1 MSTGLVYYK
10 TRRLDPKEGGGE
22 GGYMAQLYSSSA
34 SFYYWFWYSFIF
46 SPVCC
51 CCCTL
56 AETNPDIFLFSSVY
70 FSFSFF
76 LKKWRE
82 IWIMTP
88 VAFIFDHLHN
98 GGEGGTYPGI
108 YIQQTSRFFV
118 GRIKWGI
125 AALQCLVLMIMI
137 SFLLFVILHCRA
149 PCLFFLRP
157 SDVRFFFL
165 FVFFSSSP
173 SCFYRVVTFD
183 V

>member
-1 MSTGLVYYK
+1 
-10 TRRLDPKEGGGE
+10 
-22 GGYMAQLYSSSA
+22 
-34 SFYYWFWYSFIF
+34 
-46 SPVCC
+46 
-51 CCCTL
+51 
-56 AETNPDIFLFSSVY
+56 
-70 FSFSFF
+70 
-76 LKKWRE
+76 
-82 IWIMTP
+82 MTP

-98 GGEGGTYPGI
+98 GGEGGKYPGI
-108 YIQQTSRFFV
+108 YIQQTSRFFL

-137 SFLLFVILHCRA
+137 SFLLFVILYCRA

-165 FVFFSSSP
+165 FVFFSSS